1 MTHPGS
7 RSGYN
12 RAMSGGSIWHRT
24 LVYFGLAEDESLY
37 DDHSPVQEEV
47 ERAPRMPS
55 VRRIDRRRGRAS
67 ADEYDDLF
75 SAEETSP
82 GRPRRDDD
90 TGVGLGGSSGL
101 GASSGFGAGS
111 GSGSYDRGSRGSD
124 LGALAGVETS
134 ILRSAPPRS
143 ASPPPPAPPPLR
155 SASPPPP
162 APTLPTPA
170 RSSISAQRVHVI
182 APRSYN
188 DAQQIADR
196 FKNGVPV
203 IMNLQTS
210 EADLSRRLIDFGSG
224 MTYGLD
230 GAIQRIAEKVF
241 LLTPKNVEVSAED
254 RQRLVDQGFFS
265 PPS

>member
-101 GASSGFGAGS
+101 GASGGFGAGAGPPVDGHERVGRAS
-111 GSGSYDRGSRGSD
+111 LETDRRPNFGCAFRYPCGGGHRRLSFRPD
-124 LGALAGVETS
+124 
-134 ILRSAPPRS
+134 R
-143 ASPPPPAPPPLR
+143 PPPGPRGAMELLEPEKFRHTPFPP
-155 SASPPPP
+155 
-162 APTLPTPA
+162 TW
-170 RSSISAQRVHVI
+170 
-182 APRSYN
+182 
-188 DAQQIADR
+188 
-196 FKNGVPV
+196 
-203 IMNLQTS
+203 
-210 EADLSRRLIDFGSG
+210 
-224 MTYGLD
+224 
-230 GAIQRIAEKVF
+230 
-241 LLTPKNVEVSAED
+241 
-254 RQRLVDQGFFS
+254 
-265 PPS
+265 

>member
-75 SAEETSP
+75 SDEETSP

-111 GSGSYDRGSRGSD
+111 GSGSGSYDRGSRGSD
-124 LGALAGVETS
+124 PGALAGVETS
-134 ILRSAPPRS
+134 ILRSAPP
-143 ASPPPPAPPPLR
+143 R